1 MTQYSNNMSKN
12 VIKLNESQIQAIVA
26 KSVKRLLQEGFG
38 DDFFNDLNNMV
49 DNPND
54 YFAADRER
62 DDEEFNRCMDEVS
75 EFTEALSKSYRPEI
89 IIRALQQ
96 EVESFEE
103 CQSSGE
109 IDEESER
116 WMSDNDIAE
125 QYKSMEISGFK
136 MEHLKNSEGWKG
148 YFDLDFPNA
157 DGIDYAENILNQFIV
172 YDDNGDRIAWDE
184 WLPDE
189 QTQYLESIIRQEIQ
203 KRGSQI

>member
-1 MTQYSNNMSKN
+1 MSKN
-12 VIKLNESQIQAIVA
+12 IIKLNESQIQAIVT
-26 KSVKRLLQEGFG
+26 KSVKKLLQEGFG

-75 EFTEALSKSYRPEI
+75 EFTENLSKSYRPEI

-109 IDEESER
+109 IDEEGER
-116 WMSDNDIAE
+116 WMSDDDITG
-125 QYKSMEISGFK
+125 QYGDMKILNFI
-136 MEHLKNSEGWKG
+136 LLPLQRSEGW
-148 YFDLDFPNA
+148 
-157 DGIDYAENILNQFIV
+157 E
-172 YDDNGDRIAWDE
+172 
-184 WLPDE
+184 
-189 QTQYLESIIRQEIQ
+189 
-203 KRGSQI
+203 GSFECSQRRCGRFWRR

>member
-1 MTQYSNNMSKN
+1 MSKN
-12 VIKLNESQIQAIVA
+12 IIKLNESQIQAIVT
-26 KSVKRLLQEGFG
+26 KSVKKLLQEGFG

-75 EFTEALSKSYRPEI
+75 EFTESLSKSYRPEI

-109 IDEESER
+109 IDEEGEK
-116 WMSDNDIAE
+116 WMSDDDIAG
-125 QYKSMEISGFK
+125 QYGDMKILNFI
-136 MEHLKNSEGWKG
+136 LLPLQRSEGWEG
-148 YFDLDFPNA
+148 SFELEFPNA
-157 DGIDYAENILNQFIV
+157 DGVDYEDYMVNNFIV
-172 YDDNGDRIAWDE
+172 YDKTGERIAWDN
-184 WLPDE
+184 WMPDE
-189 QTQYLESIIRQEIQ
+189 QTQQLENLIRQEIM
-203 KRGSQI
+203 KKGSQI

>member
-1 MTQYSNNMSKN
+1 MSKN
-12 VIKLNESQIQAIVA
+12 IIKLNESQIQAIVT
-26 KSVKRLLQEGFG
+26 KSVKKLLQEGFG

-75 EFTEALSKSYRPEI
+75 EFTENLSKSYRPEI

-109 IDEESER
+109 IDEEGER
-116 WMSDNDIAE
+116 WMSDDDITG
-125 QYKSMEISGFK
+125 QYGDMKILNFI
-136 MEHLKNSEGWKG
+136 LLPLQRSEGWEG
-148 YFDLDFPNA
+148 SFELEFPNA
-157 DGIDYAENILNQFIV
+157 DGVDYEDYMVNNFIV
-172 YDDNGDRIAWDE
+172 YDKTGERIAWDN
-184 WLPDE
+184 WMPDE
-189 QTQYLESIIRQEIQ
+189 QTQQLENIIRQEIM
-203 KRGSQI
+203 KKGSQI